1 LFSNTWT
8 STTKGCATFAL
19 VFFLFGGKAGAKAK
33 ASGGLRCACAKAICA
48 WPGGGGGDSGLGR
61 HRWQGFIQPGGK
73 ELGCV
78 MAEEETD

>member
-1 LFSNTWT
+1 VPLLPLS
-8 STTKGCATFAL
+8 SYL
-19 VFFLFGGKAGAKAK
+19 GAKRGQK
-33 ASGGLRCACAKAICA
+33 QRLQGGLRCACAKAIA